1 MSEPGEDLA
10 RSSES
15 GDEGREEEE
24 VGESEDWQ
32 KLEEVGDSD
41 RTISGSLVD
50 NVKQIN
56 VLLNIP
62 NNCNANTIYDD
73 MIRQRP

>member
-1 MSEPGEDLA
+1 MSEPGEDLV

-32 KLEEVGDSD
+32 KLEEVGDRD
-41 RTISGSLVD
+41 SGVSHG
-50 NVKQIN
+50 
-56 VLLNIP
+56 LNIEEG
-62 NNCNANTIYDD
+62 
-73 MIRQRP
+73 IRRRAASATSCW

>member
-24 VGESEDWQ
+24 LGESEDWQ
-32 KLEEVGDSD
+32 KLESCL
-41 RTISGSLVD
+41 S
-50 NVKQIN
+50 KQMEN
-56 VLLNIP
+56 W
-62 NNCNANTIYDD
+62 NNCFGL
-73 MIRQRP
+73 RL

>member
-24 VGESEDWQ
+24 VGEREDWQ
-32 KLEEVGDSD
+32 KLEEVGDRD
-41 RTISGSLVD
+41 SGVS
-50 NVKQIN
+50 QG
-56 VLLNIP
+56 LNIEEG
-62 NNCNANTIYDD
+62 
-73 MIRQRP
+73 IRRRAASATS